1 MAVSS
6 PCRPASRLTTMD
18 GILAPLLK
26 LSLVLFMAG
35 SLLEM
40 GLGLSVRAS
49 LAGLRNRRFLGYGI
63 LFCFIIGPLLAWGLT
78 IIISLAP
85 PYAAGL
91 LLLGMTP
98 CAPFLPVMVNRA
110 QGDIAYAPAML
121 LLSAVGTVLLLPVMV
136 MVPLMVSGLAV
147 DAWTVARPLLLLVLL
162 PLMIGMV
169 LFRAAPSFATA
180 ARPVVKKVTAAAA
193 VVLLALCVVMFG
205 RGFALTFGSFAV
217 ASQVLYLGL
226 LTSAGYWLSR
236 GLPPTQRSVLGLGLC
251 TRNVGAALAPLFS
264 AAAID
269 QRVTVMVALGVPVQ
283 VACGLLAAYAFARDA
298 KKARPK
304 GEVPCRSG

>member
-26 LSLVLFMAG
+26 LSLILFMAG

-40 GLGLSVRAS
+40 GLGLSVQAS
-49 LAGLRNRRFLGYGI
+49 LAGLRNRRFLAYGI
-63 LFCFIIGPLLAWGLT
+63 LFSFIIGPLLAWGLT
-78 IIISLAP
+78 IIIPLAP

-121 LLSAVGTVLLLPVMV
+121 LLSAVGTVLLLPV

-193 VVLLALCVVMFG
+193 IVLLVLCVVMFG
-205 RGFALTFGSFAV
+205 RGFAMTFGSFAV

-251 TRNVGAALAPLFS
+251 TRNVGAA
-264 AAAID
+264 
-269 QRVTVMVALGVPVQ
+269 
-283 VACGLLAAYAFARDA
+283 
-298 KKARPK
+298 
-304 GEVPCRSG
+304 